1 MKKILLMLL
10 ALGIVAPALRAQDSE
25 NKRSLVVNAVLNTSK
40 FSEENSGDSESM
52 ICPCLGVETNLY
64 QQGPVQFSSGLLYMR
79 SGSGYKFGEEFGE
92 GGSYSNESRIV
103 LTYLSIPAEA
113 RYEFGAGNVKPFVRS
128 GGMLG
133 FLLSAKSKNKTGFGG
148 QENKSETDIKNQ
160 KKSTNLGLILGG
172 GVSFPLGK
180 FRGIASLRYAIGL
193 TNVVKDDRA
202 PSAKTRDLLLSF
214 GIGFPIL

>member
-1 MKKILLMLL
+1 MKNIMSSLL
-10 ALGIVAPALRAQDSE
+10 ALGLIAPALRAQDSGD
-25 NKRSLVVNAVLNTSK
+25 KRSVVVSAVMNTSK
-40 FSEENSGDSESM
+40 FSEENSENSESM

-79 SGSGYKFGEEFGE
+79 SGSGYKFGENVGE
-92 GGSYSNESRIV
+92 GGSYSNESRVV

-113 RYEFGAGNVKPFVRS
+113 RYEFGTGNVKPFVRG

-133 FLLSAKSKNKTGFGG
+133 FLLSAKSKNKTSFGG
-148 QENKSETDIKNQ
+148 QENKSESDIKNQ

-172 GVSFPLGK
+172 GLSFPLGK
-180 FRGIASLRYAIGL
+180 FRGLASVRYAIGL
-193 TNVVKDDRA
+193 TNVMKDDKA
-202 PSAKTRDLLLSF
+202 PSAKTRDLLVSF